1 MVGRGYNYQVF
12 ARWMGLGHRYG
23 GVMSQTQE
31 NEGRG
36 LKVLAISYLVWEAFQ
51 SVVGTVLLAL
61 VTAAYAGAYP
71 VEGELS
77 LRVPMLGGS
86 VSVWVLIVAG
96 WVVLALSCVIGVALG
111 VEALLLSTRMR
122 RSRHTVVLGRV
133 VVAVN
138 VAAVLVS
145 LVQASAPFGLASI
158 VSLLLSGTVA
168 LQVRSCE
175 DSGAEPNPEVGEVPK
190 RSFLVDVAQHTP
202 EREAGLND
210 AELQVFRLV
219 GGYSTIMLVWGAL
232 RILMGLASLFASPAA
247 QSVPNV
253 PVVRLA
259 VSAYLVASGVYFLVV
274 GRVGKRSLFGGSS
287 LHAFFVMGA
296 IGLVLS
302 ALALVTYLV
311 WQVMGW
317 EPAARDVFVSAID
330 LALFGLGCVYA
341 RKLETLGFDHHRA

>member
-1 MVGRGYNYQVF
+1 
-12 ARWMGLGHRYG
+12 
-23 GVMSQTQE
+23 MSQTQD

-36 LKVLAISYLVWEAFQ
+36 LRVLAIGYLVWEAFQ

-86 VSVWVLIVAG
+86 VSVWVLIVAV
-96 WVVLALSCVIGVALG
+96 W
-111 VEALLLSTRMR
+111 
-122 RSRHTVVLGRV
+122 VVLGRV

-175 DSGAEPNPEVGEVPK
+175 DSGAGPNPEVGEVPK

-311 WQVMGW
+311 WQVTGW